1 MATHC
6 AQCYGASGSVDPAA
20 QSDGSLYA
28 SSMIALS
35 KCGSR
40 QPGLHAR
47 LSVPGLQWL
56 LIPGSW
62 RALPCIT
69 QRRTMMAKHE
79 SASVLAVKM
88 LALLHAIARSPAM
101 HAAPR
106 ITACCHG
113 RAHRVV
119 AGLTGPRLLS
129 CLSYATVSKWKHRYR
144 RTSSVA
150 DISAGA
156 STLTACVNQVRVV
169 LWSTES

>member
-1 MATHC
+1 
-6 AQCYGASGSVDPAA
+6 
-20 QSDGSLYA
+20 
-28 SSMIALS
+28 
-35 KCGSR
+35 
-40 QPGLHAR
+40 
-47 LSVPGLQWL
+47 
-56 LIPGSW
+56 
-62 RALPCIT
+62 
-69 QRRTMMAKHE
+69 MMAKHE

-156 STLTACVNQVRVV
+156 STPDSVCESGTSCSVV
-169 LWSTES
+169 HRILIGVPQHGIVITLR